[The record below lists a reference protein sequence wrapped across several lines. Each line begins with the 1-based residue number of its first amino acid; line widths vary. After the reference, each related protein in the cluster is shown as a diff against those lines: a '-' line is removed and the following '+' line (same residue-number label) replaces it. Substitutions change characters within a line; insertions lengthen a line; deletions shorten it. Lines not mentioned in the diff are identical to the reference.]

1 MNTNN
6 RPRHYHSKKTEL
18 VQPYYVRMNADEK
31 RRILQIAKSLK
42 MKPSKLLRL
51 AIADTIKECLLY

>member
-1 MNTNN
+1 MRTIN
-6 RPRHYHSKKTEL
+6 RPSHYRSKKTEL

-31 RRILQIAKSLK
+31 RRIIQIAKSLK

-51 AIADTIKECLLY
+51 AIADTIKEYLLY